1 MINLFKDKDGDVSSR
16 ITFSFIII
24 IFDLLIIAVGLF
36 LQKDIPDN
44 ASSILITLNGA
55 CLPTSIITQYLQN
68 VKEREIEENRDINGD
83 GKIGE

>member
-1 MINLFKDKDGDVSSR
+1 MFNLFKDKDGDVSSR

-24 IFDLLIIAVGLF
+24 IFDLLVIILSLL
-36 LQKDIPDN
+36 LQKDIPEN

-68 VKEREIEENRDINGD
+68 VKEREMQENRDIDGD

>member
-1 MINLFKDKDGDVSSR
+1 MFNLFKDKDGDVSSR

-24 IFDLLIIAVGLF
+24 VFDLLVIILSLL
-36 LQKDIPDN
+36 LQKDILNN

-68 VKEREIEENRDINGD
+68 VKQRELLENRDIDGD
-83 GKIGE
+83 GNIG